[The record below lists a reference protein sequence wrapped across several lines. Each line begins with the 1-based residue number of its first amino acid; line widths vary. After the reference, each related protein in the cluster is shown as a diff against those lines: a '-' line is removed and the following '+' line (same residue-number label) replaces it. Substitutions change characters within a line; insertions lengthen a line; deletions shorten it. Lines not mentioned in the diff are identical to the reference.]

1 MTLGV
6 KPDQA
11 SGGRSNATFIA
22 WIGLLFLILPVTVV
36 VPVSFTANRYL
47 SLPTEG
53 WSLRHYQAIL
63 LEPAWRNSVLD
74 SIVVASSSTVL
85 ALVLGTLCA
94 IGCWRLSSRASEFV
108 RALMLVPIIVPTIVY
123 ALGIYRFW
131 VDFRLLDTYT
141 GIIIV
146 HAVTGIPYVVI
157 TVSTALAGF
166 DARLEQ
172 AARSLG
178 ASTWQ
183 TLWRV
188 LLPGILPGLVSG
200 AIFAFIHS
208 WDELVVVLFIAS
220 RAVFTLPRRIWDGIN
235 EHLDPTMAAVAV
247 ILVLLT
253 VVLLTVDLTV
263 RRKDNR

>member
-1 MTLGV
+1 MEGAIRPTGPTRALG
-6 KPDQA
+6 
-11 SGGRSNATFIA
+11 
-22 WIGLLFLILPVTVV
+22 WIVICFLVLPITIVF
-36 VPVSFTANRYL
+36 PVSLTDRRYL
-47 SLPTEG
+47 SLPQDAISFEHYANLFTSRDWLTSIG
-53 WSLRHYQAIL
+53 QSLYIGIVATAI
-63 LEPAWRNSVLD
+63 A
-74 SIVVASSSTVL
+74 VA
-85 ALVLGTLCA
+85 AGTLCA

-141 GIIIV
+141 GVIVV

-253 VVLLTVDLTV
+253 VVLLTVDLRV
-263 RRKDNR
+263 RRKESR